1 MNRSRLPLLAAAC
14 SFPLAATASSGVAQ
28 PAAAQQPDAKP
39 VAMPVAKAAP
49 DAAALA
55 AILLNANEGRAV
67 AEKLAAALTSD
78 FVNPANAKDYAAML
92 RANAAAGRYDHGNR
106 GELAKR
112 LTDDMLAV
120 HKDGHLHVEL
130 ATAEGPVGGEA
141 GGKPF
146 PPAIQAAKWIAP
158 GVAYIR
164 PSIFKS
170 TPEEVA
176 AFKAFMEEH
185 RQAKTIIFDLRNH
198 HGGALGEMDVIVSYL
213 FASKTPL
220 VKMDIARTLFDAEGS
235 PFGEGPTLSVEKGTQ
250 MVTTTHFAIPG
261 EVTPLRN
268 TKVLLLTSNAT
279 GSAAEHFALAMKS
292 SGRGTLIGE
301 ATAGANHFGGPLPLN
316 DDFAVWMPV
325 GRTYDIKTGRDWEGT
340 GVAPDIAVDPKLAL
354 VKALEMASVPQQE
367 ATRLNAGE
375 VPAEP
380 VHREKLAAR

>member
-1 MNRSRLPLLAAAC
+1 MRRSHLPLLAAAC
-14 SFPLAATASSGVAQ
+14 CFPLAAAASGEVA
-28 PAAAQQPDAKP
+28 PASAAQQADPKP
-39 VAMPVAKAAP
+39 VTPPAAKAAP

-55 AILLNANEGRAV
+55 ATPLDAKEGRAV
-67 AEKLAAALTSD
+67 AEKLASELTSD
-78 FVNPANAKDYAAML
+78 FVNPANAKDYATML
-92 RANAAAGRYDHGNR
+92 RANAAAGRYDSGTR

-130 ATAEGPVGGEA
+130 ATADGPIGGEA

-146 PPAIQAAKWIAP
+146 PPAIQSAKWIAP

-185 RQAKTIIFDLRNH
+185 KQAKTIIFDLRNH
-198 HGGALGEMDVIVSYL
+198 HGGALGEMNVIFSYL
-213 FASKTPL
+213 FATKTPL
-220 VKMDIARTLFDAEGS
+220 VKMDISRALFDSQGS
-235 PFGEGPTLSVEKGTQ
+235 PFGDDPTLLVEKGTQ

-261 EVTPLRN
+261 EVTPLRKA
-268 TKVLLLTSNAT
+268 KVLLLTSNAT
-279 GSAAEHFALAMKS
+279 ASAAEHFALAMKS

-301 ATAGANHFGGPLPLN
+301 ATAGANHFGGPLPLS

-325 GRTYDIKTGRDWEGT
+325 GRTYDIKTGKDWEGT
-340 GVAPDIAVDPKLAL
+340 GIAPDIAVDPKLAL
-354 VKALEMASVPQQE
+354 VKALEISGVKSAE
-367 ATRLNAGE
+367 AIKLDALE

-380 VHREKLAAR
+380 VHKEKLAAR